1 MQEHTNGNLEDHSCQ
16 RNRKE
21 ALLSIEQK
29 SEENELAGLQ
39 RKLDD
44 VLGQELSKEGFP
56 KSEKQLAS
64 IPSNLAA
71 NNKEVDH
78 VKSALPSKLCIFQPL
93 SVNVDAQEVW
103 QDQTSKAQ
111 RQGLPSLNM
120 LPVYPGVSTYMPF
133 NQNSS
138 GEPYVPISSFK
149 SHVTT
154 SVSQAIS
161 SSIPTL
167 LTGRS
172 LATTPFAQQHL
183 GNIPSTGNTVLSQFH
198 GCSSAGFGL
207 PAGLPCSGIPENPLM
222 VGIPLGPNIGPGSLG
237 AASLCN
243 PHSTSWNKNILNIKS
258 CTGQP
263 LGAGRSEW
271 ELPKS
276 PGIGKCV
283 F

>member
-1 MQEHTNGNLEDHSCQ
+1 M
-16 RNRKE
+16 R
-21 ALLSIEQK
+21 
-29 SEENELAGLQ
+29 
-39 RKLDD
+39 
-44 VLGQELSKEGFP
+44 
-56 KSEKQLAS
+56 
-64 IPSNLAA
+64 
-71 NNKEVDH
+71 
-78 VKSALPSKLCIFQPL
+78 
-93 SVNVDAQEVW
+93 

-111 RQGLPSLNM
+111 RQGLSSLNA
-120 LPVYPGVSTYMPF
+120 LPIYPGLSTYMPF

-138 GEPYVPISSFK
+138 GEQYVPISSFK

-154 SVSQAIS
+154 SESQAIS
-161 SSIPTL
+161 SVPTL
-167 LTGRS
+167 LTGCS

-207 PAGLPCSGIPENPLM
+207 SAGLPCSAIPAGHVENPLM
-222 VGIPLGPNIGPGSLG
+222 VGIPLGPSIGPSSLG

-243 PHSTSWNKNILNIKS
+243 PHSTSWNKNILNIKP

-263 LGAGRSEW
+263 LGAVGNEW
-271 ELPKS
+271 ELTKS